1 MCLCCRGRGQCQE
14 HGCSCA
20 LVHTQDAPLP
30 LSNGIP
36 PPSGASALHV
46 ALSFATAAPLAS
58 HWFGLEHLVQLW
70 SRRCERHV
78 AGASGRGF
86 LTVRRRHTGM
96 EGRLFF
102 FWMLLCLRV
111 TLHWGPP
118 SCYQE
123 GSESESKAQAEG
135 SGTRRWRESS
145 PSLKV
150 VLGSCVCSPSS
161 GLLVFNNVCLQ
172 RWHFETGLSVTC
184 S

>member
-1 MCLCCRGRGQCQE
+1 MCCRGRGQCQE

-46 ALSFATAAPLAS
+46 ALSFATAAPLAG